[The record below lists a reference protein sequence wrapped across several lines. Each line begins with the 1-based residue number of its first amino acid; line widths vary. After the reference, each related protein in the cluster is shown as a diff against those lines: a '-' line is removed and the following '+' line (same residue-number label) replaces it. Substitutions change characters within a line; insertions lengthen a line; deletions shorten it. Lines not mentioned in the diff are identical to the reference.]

1 MSVEVRCDALCIAL
15 FVSHKGDC
23 FYESSCK
30 SCVGNRVDCHI
41 HGYGKCRCWLVGTL
55 SSRLPQADA
64 SATCV
69 LSNPSGAGLLSST
82 DNRRF

>member
-55 SSRLPQADA
+55 SSRRPQADA